1 MRKQEISIG
10 RFNLTGRSMV
20 WVTIL
25 VFIGGGL
32 LSLAGCMST
41 APDEDTNWVDL
52 KWSET
57 MKGMGYVPLFP
68 PKEDVRVGDLLLC
81 PFGPPPKDSQDHAR
95 PRFMTTSSR
104 WASIEVANLLGDE
117 YAGRPT
123 WPATPDMYAS
133 PNANSEAG
141 GAGNRSFFELKHTRY
156 RLPSIAAGI
165 ISSQT
170 DETNNNILIPTEAI
184 NVAMG
189 TAWKDQKSVSLRA
202 GNAEAYSLSLQTL
215 LPLALEQRGVGSER
229 RTYLKAEY
237 QANLSLAHTAGP
249 NSVYLSLVNEVI
261 YMRSMDMV
269 VQALSTTQPTEEV
282 KPASLM
288 VNVQAT
294 EVAPTPTP
302 TSSTSQPVD
311 PNAAAAVDPNAAPA
325 VASQPASPAP
335 VQKDV
340 SFSGSTEAIDP
351 ALAAFMRAQLLNK
364 TVMQDETGNP
374 LDEYIRFISV
384 TDSSVSLRRTWPYG
398 LAIGVKGM
406 QLQVNKF
413 TGEVVSSEPMIMF
426 FK

>member
-1 MRKQEISIG
+1 
-10 RFNLTGRSMV
+10 
-20 WVTIL
+20 
-25 VFIGGGL
+25 
-32 LSLAGCMST
+32 
-41 APDEDTNWVDL
+41 
-52 KWSET
+52 
-57 MKGMGYVPLFP
+57 
-68 PKEDVRVGDLLLC
+68 
-81 PFGPPPKDSQDHAR
+81 
-95 PRFMTTSSR
+95 
-104 WASIEVANLLGDE
+104 
-117 YAGRPT
+117 
-123 WPATPDMYAS
+123 
-133 PNANSEAG
+133 
-141 GAGNRSFFELKHTRY
+141 
-156 RLPSIAAGI
+156 
-165 ISSQT
+165 
-170 DETNNNILIPTEAI
+170 
-184 NVAMG
+184 
-189 TAWKDQKSVSLRA
+189 
-202 GNAEAYSLSLQTL
+202 
-215 LPLALEQRGVGSER
+215 
-229 RTYLKAEY
+229 
-237 QANLSLAHTAGP
+237 
-249 NSVYLSLVNEVI
+249 
-261 YMRSMDMV
+261 MV